1 MTCGVP
7 QGSNL
12 GPLLFLV
19 YINDLPNC
27 LTSASPRIF
36 ADDTNITFAA
46 STMTDLGNALKLEL
60 RNLQRWLIT
69 NRISLNIAKTEF
81 MVIGSNQP
89 IHALSNNQIDIE
101 IDGKSIKKVKE
112 VNRWGCLLTNTFHG
126 QNI

>member
-1 MTCGVP
+1 MMGRNSVCPRQNGHLSNTAPVTFDVP

-46 STMTDLGNALKLEL
+46 STKADLENAVNLEP

-69 NRISLNIAKTEF
+69 NRLSLNIA
-81 MVIGSNQP
+81 
-89 IHALSNNQIDIE
+89 
-101 IDGKSIKKVKE
+101 
-112 VNRWGCLLTNTFHG
+112 
-126 QNI
+126 